1 MNGWDNS
8 DDDDNDD
15 HLIKEWNKSDWE
27 LVSDV
32 EHTGDSETE

>member
-27 LVSDV
+27 SVCDV